1 MRKNAYVT
9 TKNVY
14 IRGAGL
20 REYSKVIRGDGVG
33 SIVSRVS
40 KGLNKLWKNPKL
52 RKKLRETATKIGQKV
67 ITDELQNR
75 IIDKTSDVINKR
87 IDRTLGDTPQDP
99 SPTIEETNRAKNRVN
114 TMMDPVENKQDDDAD
129 ITGLTPYQIYQ
140 RSRRQQKGNG
150 MIMPGGSMGRKK
162 KYKTLNV
169 TDMKNI
175 NGYINAV
182 NNGNLGKQ
190 LSNKLIDQA
199 KKFVQNPMK
208 EVNDIVNMVTSNI
221 PILNMVGKGHCG
233 TKLQTLNRKDI
244 SDMNCVLR
252 DMNDRKPI
260 KCKPCMT
267 KLYRMAETM

>member
-1 MRKNAYVT
+1 MRRNAYHT
-9 TKNVY
+9 TKGVY

-75 IIDKTSDVINKR
+75 IVDKTSDVINKR
-87 IDRTLGDTPQDP
+87 IDRVIGDVPADP
-99 SPTIEETNRAKNRVN
+99 SPTIEETTRAKNRVN
-114 TMMDPVENKQDDDAD
+114 TMMIDPVENKQDDD
-129 ITGLTPYQIYQ
+129 TGLTPLQIYL
-140 RSRRQQKGNG
+140 RNAKRQSGNG
-150 MIMPGGSMGRKK
+150 MVLAGRGGRKK

-182 NNGNLGKQ
+182 NSGNMGKQ
-190 LSNKLIDQA
+190 LSNKVIDQA
-199 KKFVQNPMK
+199 KKFVKNPMK
-208 EVNDIVNMVTSNI
+208 EIDDIVNMVVENI
-221 PILNMVGKGHCG
+221 PMLNAVKMTGSGCG
-233 TKLQTLNRKDI
+233 KLQTLNRKDI

-260 KCKPCMT
+260 KCKPCMG
-267 KLYRMAETM
+267 KIYRMAETM